1 MNTEKRLIIA
11 LVITFGFFL
20 FYSRFLPQQKPIEQQ
35 VITQA
40 IEQQEVVEEKVTK
53 ISLKVPEP
61 TVTKQVEMDNYV
73 ITYVP
78 QGGYVKSLKIKKY
91 EDILNFQDIGLT
103 PADIDVVFD
112 VDIKENKLI
121 FKGRNKAVKEFEF
134 NGYEITIKYQAPR
147 SEGVVAFSNLLSASM
162 LDQRYQECFIAEKDE
177 IKRIGAK
184 KVKGLAEGNVTFA
197 GFRDRYFC
205 ASLLPG
211 DYDLDFY
218 TKDEAVY
225 AKVNN
230 PTNII
235 KLYVGP
241 QSADILKQYGL
252 EGIISFGFFHIIGV
266 ALLNILKMFYALTK
280 SWGVSIILL
289 SMTAYG
295 ILFPFTAKSTK
306 AMKKMQQVQPE
317 VEEIKQKYKDNPQ
330 KMNKEVME
338 LYKKYKLNPLGGCL
352 PLFFQF
358 PVFIS
363 LYQILLRF
371 VQLKGASFLWIKD
384 LSMPDRLLMFPGNFK
399 LPILNTEYFN
409 LLPILVM
416 TLGIIQ
422 QKITT
427 SASTAGEQKK
437 IGLFFAVFL
446 GFIFYNFPSALVLYW
461 FVQNLLTLIYQYRIS
476 KQ

>member
-1 MNTEKRLIIA
+1 MNTEKRLILA

-20 FYSRFLPQQKPIEQQ
+20 LYSRFFPQQQPAEQQ
-35 VITQA
+35 IVTQP
-40 IEQQEVVEEKVTK
+40 IEQQEVVQEEPSRMIVD
-53 ISLKVPEP
+53 VQEP
-61 TVTKQVEMDNYV
+61 AETKQVKMDNYV

-78 QGGYVKSLKIKKY
+78 QGGYVKTLEIAKY
-91 EDILNFQDIGLT
+91 NDTLNFQNIGLT
-103 PADIDVVFD
+103 PADIDLVFD
-112 VDIKENKLI
+112 VEIKGNKLI
-121 FKGRNKAVKEFEF
+121 FKGRNKVVKEFEF
-134 NGYEITIKYQAPR
+134 NGYEITIRYQSPR
-147 SEGVVAFSNLLSASM
+147 KEGIVVFSNPLSTSM
-162 LDQRYQECFIAEKDE
+162 LDQRYQECFIASKDE
-177 IKRIGAK
+177 VTRIGAK
-184 KVKGLAEGNVTFA
+184 KIKRSEEANVTFA

-211 DYDLDFY
+211 AYDLDLY
-218 TKDEAVY
+218 TKDENVY
-225 AKVNN
+225 LRVVN
-230 PTNII
+230 PVDAI
-235 KLYVGP
+235 KIYVGP
-241 QSADILKQYGL
+241 QSTEILKQYGL

-266 ALLNILKMFYALTK
+266 ALLNLLKLFHTLTK
-280 SWGVSIILL
+280 SWGISIILL

-295 ILFPFTAKSTK
+295 IMFPFTAKSTK

-317 VEEIKQKYKDNPQ
+317 VEAIKQKYKDNPQ

-461 FVQNLLTLIYQYRIS
+461 FVQNFLTLIYQYRIS
-476 KQ
+476 RQ